1 MARPGDGIIDAIRFV
16 AFVIKHPI
24 LTFFIALGF
33 LVFLGYV
40 GVFD

>member
-1 MARPGDGIIDAIRFV
+1 MAGPAESIIDAIRFV

-24 LTFFIALGF
+24 QTFFIALGF
-33 LVFLGYV
+33 LVLLGYV